1 MKEED
6 LTKAIQLKELLDNE
20 RKLLQFAN
28 HPSVDLRVNLE
39 ERCDHGRILN
49 IDYFLDKDVIKGL
62 RAMVIANIEKSLN
75 DILDKLEKLWAYGK
89 FYKRASHFCILLDA
103 FDR

>member
-6 LTKAIQLKELLDNE
+6 LTKAIQLKALLDSERELL
-20 RKLLQFAN
+20 KFAN

-49 IDYFLDKDVIKGL
+49 IEYLLGDNIIEGL
-62 RAMVIANIEKSLN
+62 KAMVIANIEGRIN
-75 DILDKLEKLWAYGK
+75 DLQEQLEKL
-89 FYKRASHFCILLDA
+89 
-103 FDR
+103 